1 MSARLEGG
9 AQASE
14 GSDEMADTRA
24 AQDDDAYLRQFGIEP
39 KLKRALGFIS
49 SSLFAIAFQGPT
61 TGALLITGATLAFGG
76 PAFVWAIPLIFVFQF
91 LIALT
96 WAELSS
102 HYPLEGGIY
111 QWARYLGGEGLGWVT
126 GLFYLVAILLVM
138 PAVGLVISI
147 VLSGLFPNQ
156 IQFTTNTE
164 IVISFLTIIAT
175 ALIMSTSVRVVALIN
190 NVGVTLELII
200 LGGSALLLLGHVHQ
214 PLSVLFTTGGAE
226 GKDAY
231 IVPFLI
237 VVALVITQFV
247 GFETAGAFAE
257 ETKNSRVS
265 PARAIMT
272 ALAGACLF
280 VFVFDVALILSL
292 PDVGKAMTQ
301 PESVIPATLTANL
314 GDFGAKAF
322 LVAAFVA
329 VSSTSIATLAAIVRT
344 MYGMAR
350 DNQLPGSRYLSR
362 LAGNGE
368 PIVCI
373 IVAALL
379 SMAPLLVVQNI
390 PILIAAITFMI
401 LIPYFLV
408 LAALIRKR
416 LQGWPTASA
425 PFKLGAWGMPLA
437 VVGIIWVAFV
447 AVDAAWPRD
456 ATNPNLGSFPILEE
470 AFVVTAVFAAVW
482 WLVALRGRAKQ
493 PMEPGVP
500 AKV

>member
-1 MSARLEGG
+1 MS
-9 AQASE
+9 QP
-14 GSDEMADTRA
+14 MPV
-24 AQDDDAYLRQFGIEP
+24 QDDDAYLRQFGIEP
-39 KLKRALGFIS
+39 KLKRAIGFIS

-76 PAFVWAIPLIFVFQF
+76 PAFIWAIPLIFVFQF

-111 QWARYLGGEGLGWVT
+111 QWARYLGGDALAWFT

-147 VLSGLFPNQ
+147 VLSGLFPS
-156 IQFTTNTE
+156 IPFTTNNQ
-164 IVISFLTIIAT
+164 IIISLLTIIAT

-190 NVGVTLELII
+190 NVGVTLELIL
-200 LGGSALLLLGHVHQ
+200 LGGAAIFLLAHVHQ

-226 GKDAY
+226 GKGSYLA
-231 IVPFLI
+231 PFLI

-247 GFETAGAFAE
+247 GFETAGTFAE

-280 VFVFDVALILSL
+280 VFVFDFALILSL
-292 PDVGKAMTQ
+292 PDVAKGMAAPGT
-301 PESVIPATLTANL
+301 VIPDTLTANF
-314 GDFGAKAF
+314 GSFGANVF
-322 LVAAFVA
+322 LVGAFIA

-350 DNQLPGSRYLSR
+350 ENQLPGSKYLAR
-362 LAGNGE
+362 LSGRSQE
-368 PIVCI
+368 PITCI
-373 IVAALL
+373 VVAALL
-379 SMAPLLVVQNI
+379 SMAPLLFVQQI
-390 PILIAAITFMI
+390 PVIVAAITFMI

-416 LQGWPTASA
+416 LGGWPTASA
-425 PFKLGAWGMPLA
+425 PFKLGAWGLPLA
-437 VVGIIWVAFV
+437 LIGIVWVFLVGL
-447 AVDAAWPRD
+447 DAAWPRD
-456 ATNPNLGSFPILEE
+456 ATNPNLGQFPILEE
-470 AFVVTAVFAAVW
+470 IAVVTLVLGGLW
-482 WLVALRGRAKQ
+482 WVLVLRGRATKRV
-493 PMEPGVP
+493 EPGTP
-500 AKV
+500 AATPAMR

>member
-1 MSARLEGG
+1 MS
-9 AQASE
+9 
-14 GSDEMADTRA
+14 DTKA
-24 AQDDDAYLRQFGIEP
+24 AQDDDVYLRQFGIEP
-39 KLKRALGFIS
+39 KLKRAIGFVS

-76 PAFVWAIPLIFVFQF
+76 PAFIWAIPLIFVFQF

-111 QWARYLGGEGLGWVT
+111 QWARYLGGDALAWFT

-147 VLSGLFPNQ
+147 VLSGLFPS
-156 IQFTTNTE
+156 IPFTPQNE
-164 IVISFLTIIAT
+164 IIISLLTIVAT

-190 NVGVTLELII
+190 NVGVTLELIL
-200 LGGSALLLLGHVHQ
+200 LGGAAIFLLGHVHQ

-226 GKDAY
+226 GKDSY

-247 GFETAGAFAE
+247 GFETAGTFAE

-280 VFVFDVALILSL
+280 VFVFDFALILSL
-292 PDVGKAMTQ
+292 PDVAKGMAAPGT
-301 PESVIPATLTANL
+301 VIPDTLTANF
-314 GDFGAKAF
+314 GSFGANVF
-322 LVAAFVA
+322 LVGAFIA

-350 DNQLPGSRYLSR
+350 ENQLPASKYLAR
-362 LAGNGE
+362 LSGRSQE
-368 PIVCI
+368 PITCI
-373 IVAALL
+373 VVAALL
-379 SMAPLLVVQNI
+379 SMAPLLFVQQI
-390 PILIAAITFMI
+390 PVIVAAITFMI
-401 LIPYFLV
+401 LIPYFIV
-408 LAALIRKR
+408 LASLIRKR
-416 LQGWPTASA
+416 LGGWPATSA

-437 VVGIIWVAFV
+437 IIGIVWVGFV
-447 AVDAAWPRD
+447 AIDAAWPRD
-456 ATNPNLGSFPILEE
+456 ATNPNLGPFPILEE
-470 AFVVTAVFAAVW
+470 IAVVTFVLGGLW
-482 WLVALRGRAKQ
+482 WLLALRGKVTKRI
-493 PMEPGVP
+493 EPGAPV
-500 AKV
+500 AKPVMP